1 MTFDFIRLFEV
12 IESLGR
18 VYLVTEWIRGGELFN
33 HISQAGPLKEQN
45 ASILF
50 KQLLLAVKHMVQSYQ
65 KLLSTLSF

>member
-1 MTFDFIRLFEV
+1 M

-33 HISQAGPLKEQN
+33 HISQNGPLKEKN

-50 KQLLLAVKHMVQSYQ
+50 KQLLLAVKHMVRISQIA
-65 KLLSTLSF
+65 LDER